1 MQGTGEQNPTNNN
14 ASDND
19 NDKNH
24 ELLELR
30 NENIELNF
38 AVNEVTYAVNSKKKP
53 RKNTSSRFEPSRKKS
68 SNFNSFWASFTMI
81 FNF

>member
-1 MQGTGEQNPTNNN
+1 MQGTDEQNPTNNN

-24 ELLELR
+24 ELLEQR

-53 RKNTSSRFEPSRKKS
+53 RKKRLHRE
-68 SNFNSFWASFTMI
+68 
-81 FNF
+81 